1 MYVIKKFIKEKM
13 DDRLFR
19 ALFLSAVVF
28 ALMASFSCPLSILR
42 PFFGLFVSASLY
54 FVPVWLPSKFQIREQ
69 RETKI
74 GVHPIAWAIWQSGY
88 CFITIMYLLI
98 IINTSHT
105 GIPVWS
111 FAFPAVVGS
120 GYLVSYG
127 DKFIIENR
135 LSDSMP
141 KAQYNYAHALMLLTL
156 LCLSLIMESGLF
168 PESALTDTV
177 ATSLEY
183 SEIGEAIGLV
193 LLERK
198 LLKKTHGS
206 I

>member
-13 DDRLFR
+13 NDRIFR

-28 ALMASFSCPLSILR
+28 ALMASFLCPLSFPRLV
-42 PFFGLFVSASLY
+42 FGLFASAPLY

-88 CFITIMYLLI
+88 CFISILHLLI

-183 SEIGEAIGLV
+183 SEIGEAVGLV

-198 LLKKTHGS
+198 LLTIAHSS

>member
-13 DDRLFR
+13 NDRLFR

-120 GYLVSYG
+120 GYLVSYVKNPRYG
-127 DKFIIENR
+127 
-135 LSDSMP
+135 S
-141 KAQYNYAHALMLLTL
+141 AQ
-156 LCLSLIMESGLF
+156 LIDATESGSDET
-168 PESALTDTV
+168 P
-177 ATSLEY
+177 
-183 SEIGEAIGLV
+183 
-193 LLERK
+193 LERSVRCAHDRFAGK
-198 LLKKTHGS
+198 QSGRAKS
-206 I
+206 

>member
-1 MYVIKKFIKEKM
+1 FAQCV
-13 DDRLFR
+13 RLR
-19 ALFLSAVVF
+19 S
-28 ALMASFSCPLSILR
+28 
-42 PFFGLFVSASLY
+42 
-54 FVPVWLPSKFQIREQ
+54 E
-69 RETKI
+69 
-74 GVHPIAWAIWQSGY
+74 
-88 CFITIMYLLI
+88 
-98 IINTSHT
+98 IN
-105 GIPVWS
+105 P
-111 FAFPAVVGS
+111 
-120 GYLVSYG
+120 
-127 DKFIIENR
+127 
-135 LSDSMP
+135 
-141 KAQYNYAHALMLLTL
+141 HALMLLTL

>member
-1 MYVIKKFIKEKM
+1 M
-13 DDRLFR
+13 
-19 ALFLSAVVF
+19 FLLVVVF

-42 PFFGLFVSASLY
+42 PIFGLFVSASLY
-54 FVPVWLPSKFQIREQ
+54 WIPVWLPSKFQIRGQ
-69 RETKI
+69 RETKL

-88 CFITIMYLLI
+88 CFISILYLLI

-111 FAFPAVVGS
+111 FAFPAAVGS

-183 SEIGEAIGLV
+183 SEIGEAVGLV